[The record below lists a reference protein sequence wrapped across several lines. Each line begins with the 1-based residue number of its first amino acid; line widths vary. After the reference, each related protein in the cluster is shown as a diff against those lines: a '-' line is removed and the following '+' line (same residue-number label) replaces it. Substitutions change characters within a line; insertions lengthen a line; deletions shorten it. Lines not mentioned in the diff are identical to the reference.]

1 MDAVCPEEQLST
13 TASIVLSLWFTLSGL
28 AAVAGNALVLFLFYE
43 SESLR
48 TISNRFLASL
58 SVADLFVGL
67 VIDPIRIASG
77 CLIQPPVD
85 SDLFFFT
92 DMLSVHTTTAT
103 TFSLCCVSVDWFI
116 GIRFPIRYQEIIT
129 KKRCYTVIIL
139 VWLFSLALPFST
151 ILVNNDKDDAALWLS
166 FAFLICVTPL
176 FVVSISCIF
185 MLKEARHQ
193 CRRIASGENY
203 LSSYCEKL

>member
-77 CLIQPPVD
+77 CLIRPPVD

-92 DMLSVHTTTAT
+92 DML
-103 TFSLCCVSVDWFI
+103 
-116 GIRFPIRYQEIIT
+116 
-129 KKRCYTVIIL
+129 
-139 VWLFSLALPFST
+139 
-151 ILVNNDKDDAALWLS
+151 
-166 FAFLICVTPL
+166 
-176 FVVSISCIF
+176 
-185 MLKEARHQ
+185 
-193 CRRIASGENY
+193 
-203 LSSYCEKL
+203 